1 MSEKKAANESG
12 RSRLITMGDLD
23 PKFKYE
29 NIAQVSTG
37 FGGVM
42 YMIIS
47 AVFMGA
53 IIVLE
58 AGPVLAIFMAGVR
71 DHALTGLQW
80 LFIIPSFAAV
90 LLIAALAIH
99 KPMKMGIKS
108 LMQYE

>member
-1 MSEKKAANESG
+1 MTEAIFGIVALG
-12 RSRLITMGDLD
+12 IGFGALY

-47 AVFMGA
+47 VIFMGA

-58 AGPVLAIFMAGVR
+58 AGPVLVIFMAGVR
-71 DHALTGLQW
+71 DRALTGLQW
-80 LFIIPSFAAV
+80 LFIIPSFSAV
-90 LLIAALAIH
+90 LLLVALAIY

-108 LMQYE
+108 LTQYE